1 MIDLM
6 VYFRIFHEKMFE
18 HKDTFRLWCY
28 RNQKSSDLKVNRVAS
43 QHFSSS
49 SQLADLRKVLS
60 VLFVTLLYSVHVCFT
75 TVSGK
80 RLVFNL
86 RILFFRVFLSKYSS
100 LDRAFKYN
108 IDSKFF
114 MMSGTFLWILLGI
127 MSNRVFPSP
136 CCFLTMLCLLYNDV
150 LHVDVR
156 CGNGGEER
164 EWKKGKEYN
173 TNTTY
178 NSLII
183 SDRIGRSVAS
193 FCQVI
198 PISLRGVDPL
208 IVFDC

>member
-1 MIDLM
+1 
-6 VYFRIFHEKMFE
+6 MFE

-28 RNQKSSDLKVNRVAS
+28 RNQKSSDLKLSRIAS

-49 SQLADLRKVLS
+49 SQNLRKVLS

-75 TVSGK
+75 IVSGK

-108 IDSKFF
+108 IVSKLF

-127 MSNRVFPSP
+127 ISNRVFPSP

-156 CGNGGEER
+156 WGNGGERVEKR
-164 EWKKGKEYN
+164 KRY
-173 TNTTY
+173 
-178 NSLII
+178 
-183 SDRIGRSVAS
+183 
-193 FCQVI
+193 
-198 PISLRGVDPL
+198 
-208 IVFDC
+208 